1 MVLIKETFSPD
12 RWDYYKDYLLACFEL
27 IKAGDADTTIE
38 TSFKFISKVR
48 TARLQTRKVSQIS
61 LNFQLEDESRNKVR
75 GPFLARM
82 EMHKRMREIN
92 LDADELLGDYQE
104 LLVEYFRM
112 FGNKKCCA
120 NDLKMFLDYLDA
132 GRRSELA
139 SKLIQDTG
147 ISSTTL
153 PQDVS
158 VRLLNDF
165 SDLIEFS
172 QKDQLQRHICSLQ
185 ISRLCGAHSSL
196 SAEHLQALYS
206 ALSLHYEHSFSA
218 FDRNLLPTD
227 IGLSDQYAL
236 LAGELG

>member
-1 MVLIKETFSPD
+1 MRDSKLN
-12 RWDYYKDYLLACFEL
+12 
-27 IKAGDADTTIE
+27 AD
-38 TSFKFISKVR
+38 
-48 TARLQTRKVSQIS
+48 
-61 LNFQLEDESRNKVR
+61 D
-75 GPFLARM
+75 
-82 EMHKRMREIN
+82 
-92 LDADELLGDYQE
+92 LLGDYQE
-104 LLVEYFRM
+104 LLLNYFRL

-120 NDLKMFLDYLDA
+120 NDLKMFLDYLEPSQ
-132 GRRSELA
+132 RPELA

-158 VRLLNDF
+158 DETFSFDLLLSIF
-165 SDLIEFS
+165 LVL

-185 ISRLCGAHSSL
+185 ISRLCGAHLTL

-218 FDRNLLPTD
+218 FDKNLLPTD

-236 LAGELG
+236 LAGELGLITRFSLKLFK

>member
-1 MVLIKETFSPD
+1 
-12 RWDYYKDYLLACFEL
+12 
-27 IKAGDADTTIE
+27 
-38 TSFKFISKVR
+38 
-48 TARLQTRKVSQIS
+48 
-61 LNFQLEDESRNKVR
+61 
-75 GPFLARM
+75 
-82 EMHKRMREIN
+82 MHKRMRDVN
-92 LDADELLGDYQE
+92 LKADELLGDYQE
-104 LLVEYFRM
+104 LLLNYFRL

-120 NDLKMFLDYLDA
+120 NDLKMFLEYLEPA
-132 GRRSELA
+132 RRSELA

-158 VRLLNDF
+158 CEEIYWIHFNLRFN
-165 SDLIEFS
+165 S

-218 FDRNLLPTD
+218 FDKNLLPTD

-236 LAGELG
+236 LAGELGWIINSLLNPLAYAPQLIKSHLQPTSCMI